1 MVREKPCPHLVT
13 TSYLCRYSW
22 SLIKTMWQKNLFT
35 SQFVG
40 QTPPNQ
46 VTNEPIAQKKYSEH
60 PLNCHQILK
69 GKESLN
75 FPSKIISL
83 NEFICIKS

>member
-13 TSYLCRYSW
+13 TSHLCRYSW

-46 VTNEPIAQKKYSEH
+46 VTNEPTAQKKYSEH
-60 PLNCHQILK
+60 PLKLPIKFLR
-69 GKESLN
+69 GKKAEI
-75 FPSKIISL
+75 FPSKIIFF
-83 NEFICIKS
+83 E